1 MKIDSTILIS
11 LGILLGVILSMFTQ
25 NMFAQPFNTAL
36 MIAGGLLALAI
47 VSTIIK
53 KLARKSANKPKKTRP
68 SASTVT
74 ASTGSANQM
83 QGTVKWF
90 NYKKGFGFIEQENG
104 EDVFVHHRSI
114 IGTGRK
120 SLREG
125 QKVMMEVVDGDKGL
139 QAENVN
145 PL

>member
-1 MKIDSTILIS
+1 MKIDSKILIS
-11 LGILLGVILSMFTQ
+11 LGILLGVILTMFTE
-25 NMFAQPFNTAL
+25 NMPFQPINTAL
-36 MIAGGLLALAI
+36 MIAGVLLALAI
-47 VSTIIK
+47 VFTFIK
-53 KLARKSANKPKKTRP
+53 NLARRSANRPKKTKTV
-68 SASTVT
+68 ST
-74 ASTGSANQM
+74 SNSNQI

-125 QKVMMEVVDGDKGL
+125 QKVLMNIVDSDKGP
-139 QAENVN
+139 QAENVS

>member
-1 MKIDSTILIS
+1 MKIDSSILIS
-11 LGILLGVILSMFTQ
+11 LGILIGVILSMFTQ

-36 MIAGGLLALAI
+36 MIAGGLLVLAI
-47 VSTIIK
+47 ISTIIK
-53 KLARKSANKPKKTRP
+53 KLARKSASRPKKASS
-68 SASTVT
+68 SASTAT
-74 ASTGSANQM
+74 ASTGSSNQM

-125 QKVMMEVVDGDKGL
+125 QKVTMDVVNGDKGL

>member
-11 LGILLGVILSMFTQ
+11 LGILLGVVLAMFIH
-25 NMFAQPFNTAL
+25 PINTAL
-36 MIAGGLLALAI
+36 MIAGGLFIFALILTFFKNLA
-47 VSTIIK
+47 K
-53 KLARKSANKPKKTRP
+53 RSANKPKKTKP
-68 SASTVT
+68 AKASRK
-74 ASTGSANQM
+74 AASANQM

-125 QKVMMEVVDGDKGL
+125 QKVLMDIVDGDKGL
-139 QAENVN
+139 QAENVS

>member
-1 MKIDSTILIS
+1 MKIDSTVFIS
-11 LGILLGVILSMFTQ
+11 LGILLGVILSMFVH
-25 NMFAQPFNTAL
+25 PINTAL
-36 MIAGGLLALAI
+36 MVAGGLLGLAVLI
-47 VSTIIK
+47 SIIRGIAGKSQNSNRKRTAKASRSST
-53 KLARKSANKPKKTRP
+53 
-68 SASTVT
+68 
-74 ASTGSANQM
+74 NQT

-114 IGTGRK
+114 IGKGRK

-125 QKVMMEVVDGDKGL
+125 QKVLMDIVDGDKGL
-139 QAENVN
+139 QAENVS

>member
-1 MKIDSTILIS
+1 MKIDSAILVS
-11 LGILLGVILSMFTQ
+11 LGILVGVILTMYI
-25 NMFAQPFNTAL
+25 QPFNTAL
-36 MIAGGLLALAI
+36 MVAGGILALAI
-47 VSTIIK
+47 VFSLIKGLAKKSSGGST
-53 KLARKSANKPKKTRP
+53 RSTRSP
-68 SASTVT
+68 SS
-74 ASTGSANQM
+74 SGSGQT

-114 IGTGRK
+114 IGKGRK

-125 QKVMMEVVDGDKGL
+125 QKVLMDITDGDKGL
-139 QAENVN
+139 QAENVS

>member
-1 MKIDSTILIS
+1 MKIDSTVLVS
-11 LGILLGVILSMFTQ
+11 LGILLGVVLTMFI
-25 NMFAQPFNTAL
+25 QPINTTL

-47 VSTIIK
+47 VFSAIK
-53 KLARKSANKPKKTRP
+53 GLARRSTRSDNKRKASSGKSVAGQT
-68 SASTVT
+68 
-74 ASTGSANQM
+74 

-114 IGTGRK
+114 IGKGRK

-125 QKVMMEVVDGDKGL
+125 QKVLMDIVDGDKGL
-139 QAENVN
+139 QAENVS